1 MSRRSDVYKGRT
13 QRLSYGEKSSDMSS
27 QNSMFDMTSGRTLF
41 MEALAFRLMG
51 LDFFPFA
58 SAPHVY
64 YEDSD
69 EEEEEEFW
77 SDTFARQPS
86 GPHPQLRQ
94 LTEEEAEKHT
104 KQALIEQQQREYKS
118 ARNKRKKLRRNEKKR
133 LEKESRNI
141 PDEAEGDEP
150 QEAEGDEPQE
160 VEVDKPQ
167 EAVHQ
172 IGVQAPPDNKV
183 NSNDEGS
190 DEHEEENQSQ
200 EKEAEGD
207 EPQEAV
213 HQIGAQAPP
222 EAEKDNNAQ
231 EKGLH
236 PDIAGDVTEKSTN
249 TPDAPKKDHECG
261 SDSEGSHKPASDQ
274 KATDPMVEEY
284 MQKSAKLAE
293 FGNCWATAG
302 RHDKAIRCYTEAIKL
317 NPKEWKLFGNRSFCY
332 EKTQQYDKALNDAE
346 IALLIEPMWVKGL
359 FRKAKALCGLKRYN
373 DASKVYK
380 EVLQL
385 DGSRREAK
393 EALNQTQMLQLMEM
407 GFTQEESA
415 EALQSHNTLEAAISA
430 LFSCDSPPCPAGASE
445 ATGGD
450 EEEEEWMVRQAS
462 KPRTQRAK
470 ESGSLAQS
478 QFKTQPLSK
487 KSQKSDVFQVWVR
500 YLAPTVTYQRLYELF
515 SRVGKVYKVKMLL
528 DQQSAFI
535 YYARE
540 EDCVEA
546 IRRIHGMTL
555 EGSTLVVQSPL
566 RNTEPGM
573 AKAELGDPSSQCRW
587 FKRECFFW
595 RTSGC
600 TQDDCTYKHV
610 PGHQGIDKDKF
621 NNGFLKKN
629 TVT

>member
-13 QRLSYGEKSSDMSS
+13 QRLIYGEKSSAMSR
-27 QNSMFDMTSGRTLF
+27 QNSTFDMTSGHSLF
-41 MEALAFRLMG
+41 MEAMALRLLG
-51 LDFFPFA
+51 LDF
-58 SAPHVY
+58 SSYRYVY
-64 YEDSD
+64 YDDSQDEDED
-69 EEEEEEFW
+69 EDDFW
-77 SDTFARQPS
+77 PDTFARQPS
-86 GPHPQLRQ
+86 GPHPQIRQ
-94 LTEEEAEKHT
+94 LTEEEAKKQA

-150 QEAEGDEPQE
+150 QE
-160 VEVDKPQ
+160 V
-167 EAVHQ
+167 VHHF
-172 IGVQAPPDNKV
+172 GARAPPDNDP
-183 NSNDEGS
+183 NSSDEGS
-190 DEHEEENQSQ
+190 DEHEEENHSQ
-200 EKEAEGD
+200 EKQAEGD

-222 EAEKDNNAQ
+222 EAEKDNQAQ
-231 EKGLH
+231 EKDLH
-236 PDIAGDVTEKSTN
+236 SDITGDVTEKSTD

-261 SDSEGSHKPASDQ
+261 SDSEGSHKPALDQ

-293 FGNCWATAG
+293 FGNCWASAG
-302 RHDKAIRCYTEAIKL
+302 RHDKAIRCFTEAIKL

-346 IALLIEPMWVKGL
+346 IALLMEPMWVKGL
-359 FRKAKALCGLKRYN
+359 FRKAKALCGLKRYD

-380 EVLQL
+380 EVLKM

-415 EALQSHNTLEAAISA
+415 EALQSHDTLEAAINA
-430 LFSCDSPPCPAGASE
+430 LFNCDSAPCPAG
-445 ATGGD
+445 GD
-450 EEEEEWMVRQAS
+450 LEEGEWMLQQAS

-470 ESGSLAQS
+470 ESGS
-478 QFKTQPLSK
+478 QFKTQLLSK
-487 KSQKSDVFQVWVR
+487 KWQKSDVFQVWVR
-500 YLAPTVTYQRLYELF
+500 SLAPTVTYHKLYELF
-515 SRVGKVYKVKMLL
+515 SRVGTVYKVKMLL

-555 EGSTLVVQSPL
+555 EGSTLVVRSPL
-566 RNTEPGM
+566 RNNTEPGT
-573 AKAELGDPSSQCRW
+573 AKAELGDPESQCRW

-595 RTSGC
+595 RTTGC
-600 TQDDCTYKHV
+600 TQEDCTYRHV
-610 PGHQGIDKDKF
+610 PEHQGMDKDKF
-621 NNGFLKKN
+621 ISGFRTN
-629 TVT
+629 HTVT